1 MQSNFV
7 AHVRAQVATYGD
19 ARSYTYIRDN
29 GGELVEEVLT
39 YAQLDRHARSIATRL
54 NQHEQASKP
63 VLLLYSDAIDFLP
76 AFLGCLY
83 GGVVAVPA
91 PFPHD
96 ARSMRRV
103 VGMLDEADIGLVL
116 TTSASRDQVRSW
128 MRETGTPRRI
138 CCLATD
144 PYPLGDPDTWRMPDL
159 DRDTVAFL
167 QYTSGS
173 TSQHNGVMVTHG
185 NLMHNTGVIADVLQA
200 NGPIST
206 GVGWLPHF
214 HDMGL
219 IGMLLE
225 AIFTG
230 GNLVFMSPLAF
241 LKRPRRWLE
250 MIDRYRAEV
259 TVAPNFAY
267 DLIARH
273 VTDAQL
279 QGLDLSSLRVAMN
292 GAEPI
297 RASTLDRV
305 TERLAPYGFRPDV
318 FLPCYGMAEV
328 TLCATASR
336 AGAPYVHRDVDAAA
350 LERNE
355 VVAAGTDGGVR
366 LVGSGRLSDV
376 DLRIVHPHS
385 HDVLP
390 ENQVGEIWLRGQS
403 VAAGYWNRPQ
413 ETRETFQASTSSG
426 DGPFLGTGDLGFL
439 SGGELFVTGRLKD
452 LLIVNG
458 RNLYPQDIEE
468 IVRDVHPAVA
478 QTAGVAFPID
488 NGREHVVLIQGIQS
502 ARLNGLDPAELAAP
516 IKLAVA
522 RAFEIPAPSVVLV
535 QRSGVHLTTSGKVQR
550 QSMRAAFL
558 ENRLEALVHEDVDPT
573 INQLR
578 AGTSPTP
585 QSPRRTALCEA

>member
-1 MQSNFV
+1 
-7 AHVRAQVATYGD
+7 
-19 ARSYTYIRDN
+19 
-29 GGELVEEVLT
+29 
-39 YAQLDRHARSIATRL
+39 
-54 NQHEQASKP
+54 
-63 VLLLYSDAIDFLP
+63 
-76 AFLGCLY
+76 
-83 GGVVAVPA
+83 
-91 PFPHD
+91 
-96 ARSMRRV
+96 
-103 VGMLDEADIGLVL
+103 
-116 TTSASRDQVRSW
+116 
-128 MRETGTPRRI
+128 
-138 CCLATD
+138 
-144 PYPLGDPDTWRMPDL
+144 
-159 DRDTVAFL
+159 
-167 QYTSGS
+167 
-173 TSQHNGVMVTHG
+173 MVTHG

-336 AGAPYVHRDVDAAA
+336 AGAPYVLRDVDAAA

-426 DGPFLGTGDLGFL
+426 DGPFLRTGDLGFL

-468 IVRDVHPAVA
+468 
-478 QTAGVAFPID
+478 TC
-488 NGREHVVLIQGIQS
+488 
-502 ARLNGLDPAELAAP
+502 
-516 IKLAVA
+516 
-522 RAFEIPAPSVVLV
+522 
-535 QRSGVHLTTSGKVQR
+535 
-550 QSMRAAFL
+550 
-558 ENRLEALVHEDVDPT
+558 
-573 INQLR
+573 
-578 AGTSPTP
+578 GTCTP
-585 QSPRRTALCEA
+585 P